1 MSLYIVLKEVLEM
14 KEIHSNLK
22 QIVDVSGKSI
32 RQVAKDIDYRF
43 DTVRQMYNDESK
55 HFPRDLL
62 TKLCTYFNCSIDEL
76 LKFREVEQE
85 E

>member
-1 MSLYIVLKEVLEM
+1 MKEVR
-14 KEIHSNLK
+14 SNLK
-22 QIVDVSGKSI
+22 NLVDSSGKSI

-62 TKLCTYFNCSIDEL
+62 TKLCRYFNCTVNDL
-76 LKFREVEQE
+76 LIYTDKVEQE

>member
-1 MSLYIVLKEVLEM
+1 MKEVR
-14 KEIHSNLK
+14 SNLK
-22 QIVDVSGKSI
+22 EIVDNSGKSI
-32 RQVAKDIDYRF
+32 RQVSKDIDYRF

-62 TKLCTYFNCSIDEL
+62 TKLCAYFNCSVDDL
-76 LKFREVEQE
+76 LKFKEVEQE

>member
-1 MSLYIVLKEVLEM
+1 MKEVR
-14 KEIHSNLK
+14 SNLK
-22 QIVDVSGKSI
+22 VLVDSSGKSI

-55 HFPRDLL
+55 HFPKDLL
-62 TKLCTYFNCSIDEL
+62 TKLCGYFNCTVNDL
-76 LKFREVEQE
+76 LIYTDKVEQE